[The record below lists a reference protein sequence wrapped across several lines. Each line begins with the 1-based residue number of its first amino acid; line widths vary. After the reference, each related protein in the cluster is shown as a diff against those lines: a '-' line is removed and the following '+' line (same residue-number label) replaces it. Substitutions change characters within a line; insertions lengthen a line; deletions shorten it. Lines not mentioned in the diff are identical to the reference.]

1 MEEYK
6 VKTTNSKSVIVASA
20 ALSILLVLGAL
31 FTAWLISRPP
41 GSAAAQTTGTS
52 TQPVASQPS
61 QITVVGS
68 GSISAQPDILHV
80 TIGVSKQEDTVK
92 AAQASV
98 DAVSAVMIQA
108 LKDAG
113 IDAKDYSTTQ
123 YSIDPVMNFN
133 DPKNAGGTLT
143 GYRVTIAYDVT
154 VRDLSKVST
163 VIDSLTSAGAN
174 TVYGTYYTF
183 SDPNALG
190 KQAYSDA
197 MADAHDRAQ
206 SLASLSN
213 LTLVRILSISEA
225 GAPSSP
231 IAMKGPAGMGVGGV
245 GIVPGQQTVSTS
257 LVVVY
262 ETLQK

>member
-1 MEEYK
+1 
-6 VKTTNSKSVIVASA
+6 VKTGNSKTVIVASA
-20 ALSILLVLGAL
+20 ALSVLLVLGAL
-31 FTAWLISRPP
+31 FTAWLISRPAAP
-41 GSAAAQTTGTS
+41 ASAQTAVTAAQ
-52 TQPVASQPS
+52 PAPSQPS

-68 GSISAQPDILHV
+68 GSVNAQPDILHV

-98 DAVSAVMIQA
+98 DTVSAAMIQA
-108 LKDAG
+108 LKDAS

-123 YSIDPVMNFN
+123 YSIDPVMDFN
-133 DPKNAGGTLT
+133 DGKNAGGTLT

-183 SDPNALG
+183 SDPNALS
-190 KQAYSDA
+190 KQAYTGA
-197 MADAHDRAQ
+197 MSDAHDRAEA
-206 SLASLSN
+206 LASLSN
-213 LTLVRILSISEA
+213 MTLGRILSISEA
-225 GAPSSP
+225 GSPSYP
-231 IAMKGPAGMGVGGV
+231 MNVKGPVGMGAGGAA
-245 GIVPGQQTVSTS
+245 IVPGQQTVSTS

>member
-6 VKTTNSKSVIVASA
+6 VKTGNSKSVIVASA
-20 ALSILLVLGAL
+20 VLSVLLVLGAL
-31 FTAWLISRPP
+31 FTAWLISRPAA
-41 GSAAAQTTGTS
+41 SASAQTTS
-52 TQPVASQPS
+52 TTVQPVSAQLS

-92 AAQASV
+92 AAQTSV
-98 DAVSAVMIQA
+98 DGVSAAMIQA

-123 YSIDPVMNFN
+123 YSIDPVMDFN
-133 DPKNAGGTLT
+133 DPKNGSGMLT

-190 KQAYSDA
+190 KQAYSA
-197 MADAHDRAQ
+197 AIADAHDRAE

-213 LTLVRILSISEA
+213 MTLGRILSISEA

-231 IAMKGPAGMGVGGV
+231 ITMKSPAGMGAGGG

-262 ETLQK
+262 ETVQK